1 MSSTRSEDL
10 DPETSDRS
18 LTSDVL
24 LRQEPDEEEDEEEE
38 EEDNGKEDDHDDDEE
53 DDGYSEM
60 SQARRRPRSALSI
73 PVPTQRNPLDFL
85 LAQQEVRCY
94 GNTIGALAQLFR
106 QIVLADDYVPVGLG
120 RWLSVAS
127 CGLHLPEPWL
137 VESYTTV
144 IIPFDDGVIFVCLL
158 NRAEFSIR
166 LSEVAQT
173 LDAISGSQLLTGGG
187 GLGERWSLGA
197 V

>member
-1 MSSTRSEDL
+1 MLWQPNRGACAVV
-10 DPETSDRS
+10 P
-18 LTSDVL
+18 
-24 LRQEPDEEEDEEEE
+24 P
-38 EEDNGKEDDHDDDEE
+38 N
-53 DDGYSEM
+53 
-60 SQARRRPRSALSI
+60 RPR
-73 PVPTQRNPLDFL
+73 
-85 LAQQEVRCY
+85 
-94 GNTIGALAQLFR
+94 
-106 QIVLADDYVPVGLG
+106 DDYVPVGLG

-173 LDAISGSQLLTGGG
+173 LDAISRIQFLVGGR
-187 GLGERWSLGA
+187 GLGERWPFGTVGVRSRPC

>member
-1 MSSTRSEDL
+1 MSNMRSEYF

-60 SQARRRPRSALSI
+60 SQARRRPRSDVEHSSTHAEEPFGLFARPTGGQVLWQPNRALCAV
-73 PVPTQRNPLDFL
+73 VPPNHPR
-85 LAQQEVRCY
+85 
-94 GNTIGALAQLFR
+94 
-106 QIVLADDYVPVGLG
+106 DDYVPVGLG

-173 LDAISGSQLLTGGG
+173 LDAISRIQFLVGGR
-187 GLGERWSLGA
+187 GLGERWPLGT